1 MEEVKNLK
9 LYINMENK
17 YYIIGAIVLL
27 IFMVVGLYNRLVIRR
42 NEVNNAFGSID
53 AMLKKRFDLLP
64 NLVETTRQY
73 MNYEKSLLTEITA
86 LRSQINSNLPTN
98 EKIEK
103 YNTIQKQVD
112 GLMLTVENYPE
123 LMANKSFID
132 LQKSWNT
139 AEEQISASRRYFNAA
154 VTDYNIAI
162 QAFPSNI
169 IAKIFKFNTLQ
180 VFEISEAERLN
191 INAKDLFA

>member
-1 MEEVKNLK
+1 
-9 LYINMENK
+9 MENK

-27 IFMVVGLYNRLVIRR
+27 VLLVVGLYNRLVIRR

-64 NLVETTRQY
+64 NLVEATKQY
-73 MNYEKSLLTEITA
+73 MNFEKNLLTEITA
-86 LRSQINSNLPTN
+86 LRSSANGNIPTN

-103 YNTIQKQVD
+103 YNSLQKQVD

-162 QAFPSNI
+162 QSFPSNL
-169 IAKIFKFNTLQ
+169 IAKMFKFNTLQ